1 MKKSS
6 KEMLEITDDSTR
18 EELKDIV
25 DIKEIQSLMNYFY
38 ALTNMGGAIVDLNG
52 NILAGAG
59 WQDIC
64 TRFHRINK
72 DSLKNCIESDLY
84 LTQNIKPDEYSLYK
98 CKNNMWDVAIPII
111 VEGKHMGNLFFG
123 QFFFEDEIPDYEM
136 FEAQAEKFGFDK
148 KKYLAALKLVP
159 RWSRDKIKAL
169 MEFYSRFAKL
179 ISELGYKNLKL
190 AKSLS
195 EYKLAEDALR
205 KSEHL
210 LGKIFDILPVGLCIT
225 DKNGKIVR
233 SNQKCKEI
241 WGIETLTGLD
251 QYSTFKAWKTNGEE
265 VAPEDWAL
273 VHNIN
278 SGKTILD
285 EILEIESPDGKRKTV
300 INSTASVLGEGGKV
314 EAGVIVNLDITE
326 QNKAESLIKESE
338 IKYRRIFET
347 SPVGIA
353 TMDMHGIITSCNN
366 TILKYSGL
374 HLSQVIGKHFTELGI
389 FKVKDTPLVLKIF
402 KEILQGK
409 KTKPFNMTWYTN
421 KGDEVIGEIYPS
433 ITTEDNKAMGVQV
446 IIRDV
451 THEIKAEEDLIESYQ
466 KIQKTLEGTINT
478 LSSILELKDPYTG
491 GHQKNVAKLCAAIA
505 QELGMDKEK
514 IDALYTSALIHD
526 IGKITIP
533 PSILSKP
540 IELTN
545 IEMSL
550 IQTHSQ
556 IGYNILNK
564 IDFGYPLADII
575 LQHHERLDGSGYPNK
590 LKDKNILFE
599 AKILAI
605 ADTVEAMANHRPYR
619 PASGITKALEEIETN
634 KGTLFDS
641 SAVDACIKIF
651 KNKKFKF

>member
-1 MKKSS
+1 MKKNS
-6 KEMLEITDDSTR
+6 KEMLEISDDSSR

-25 DIKEIQSLMNYFY
+25 DIKEIQSLMDYFY
-38 ALTNMGGAIVDLNG
+38 ALTNMGGAIIDLNG

-64 TRFHRINK
+64 TKFHRINK
-72 DSLKNCIESDLY
+72 DSCKNCIESDFY
-84 LTQNIKPDEYSLYK
+84 LTQNIKSDEYSLYK
-98 CKNNMWDVAIPII
+98 CKNNMWDVATPII
-111 VEGKHMGNLFFG
+111 VEGKHIGNLFFG
-123 QFFFEDEIPDYEM
+123 QFFFEDEIPDYKM

-148 KKYLAALKLVP
+148 KKYFAALKLVP
-159 RWSRDKIKAL
+159 RWSRDKIKDL

-179 ISELGYKNLKL
+179 ISDLGYKNLKL
-190 AKSLS
+190 ARSLS
-195 EYKLAEDALR
+195 EYKLAECALR

-210 LGKIFDILPVGLCIT
+210 LSKIFDILPVGLCIT
-225 DKNGKIVR
+225 DKNGKIVN

-241 WGIETLTGLD
+241 WGIETLAGLN
-251 QYSTFKAWKTNGEE
+251 QYSTFKAWRTDGKKVT
-265 VAPEDWAL
+265 PKDWAL
-273 VHNIN
+273 NYTIN
-278 SGKTILD
+278 SGKTTLN
-285 EILEIESPDGKRKTV
+285 EILEIESFDGKRKTV
-300 INSTASVLGEGGKV
+300 INSTAPVLDEDGKV
-314 EAGVIVNLDITE
+314 EAGIIVNVDITE
-326 QNKAESLIKESE
+326 QNKAKNLIEESE

-366 TILKYSGL
+366 TILKYGGL
-374 HLSQVIGKHFTELGI
+374 LHNQVMGKHFSKLGI
-389 FKVKDTPLVLKIF
+389 FKIKDAPQILEIF
-402 KEILQGK
+402 NEILEGK
-409 KTKPFNMTWYTN
+409 KIKPFNMTWYSNNGNEAT
-421 KGDEVIGEIYPS
+421 GEIYPS
-433 ITTEDNKAMGVQV
+433 IIAEDNKTMGIQI
-446 IIRDV
+446 IIRDI
-451 THEIKAEEDLIESYQ
+451 THEVKAEKDLFESYR
-466 KIQKTLEGTINT
+466 KIQKTLEGSINT
-478 LSSILELKDPYTG
+478 LSSILELNDPYTG

-533 PSILSKP
+533 ASILSKP
-540 IELTN
+540 TELTN
-545 IEMSL
+545 IEMSM

-556 IGYNILNK
+556 TGFDILNK

-575 LQHHERLDGSGYPNK
+575 LQHHERLNGSGYPNK

-619 PASGITKALEEIETN
+619 PAFGIAKALKEIETN
-634 KGTLFDS
+634 KGILFDP